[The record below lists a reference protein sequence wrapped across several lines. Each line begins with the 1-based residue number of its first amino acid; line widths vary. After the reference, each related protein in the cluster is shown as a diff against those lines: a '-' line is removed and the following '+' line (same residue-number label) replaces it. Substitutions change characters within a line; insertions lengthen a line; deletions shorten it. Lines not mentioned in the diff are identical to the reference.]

1 MIEKMSADFIKANMM
16 GPNAVKLLEEA
27 APSVS
32 FKPDSRVL
40 DLGCGKGLTSIYLA
54 SAFNVRVFAMD
65 LWIPATENFRRFRD
79 CGLEDAIVP
88 IHADIAQPPFAEGYF
103 DTVVS
108 VDAYHYFG
116 RDPAFMDA
124 RLAPLVKQGG
134 MMLLVFPGLK
144 KEVGRDI
151 PPEMLLSWRPEDMDT
166 MHSPSWWGDLL
177 AQAASVDVVSIK
189 ELACSEEAWEDWLAC
204 GNPYAVGD
212 RPAMRAGAGK
222 YMNFISVLC
231 RKK

>member
-1 MIEKMSADFIKANMM
+1 MTEKMSADFIKANMM

-27 APSVS
+27 AASLP
-32 FKPDSRVL
+32 FKPGSRVL

-54 SAFNVRVFAMD
+54 STFSVRVFAMD
-65 LWIPATENFRRFRD
+65 LWIPAAENFRRFRD
-79 CGLEDAIVP
+79 FGLDDAIVP

-124 RLAPLVKQGG
+124 RLAPLVKQDG

-144 KEVGRDI
+144 REVGRDI
-151 PPEMLLSWRPEDMDT
+151 PPEMLLSWRPEDIDT
-166 MHSPSWWGDLL
+166 MHSPSWWSALL
-177 AQAASVDVVSIK
+177 AQAVSIDVVAIK
-189 ELACSEEAWEDWLAC
+189 EAACSEEAWEDWLAC
-204 GNPYAVGD
+204 DNPYAVGD
-212 RPAMRAGAGK
+212 RRAMCAGAGK
-222 YMNFISVLC
+222 HMNFISVLC
-231 RKK
+231 RKR